1 MRKPHKQNIKSSLLK
16 GRIMACAWKPLH
28 GGLGISDALGEIME
42 QKAHNLVVKEF
53 IRLYQKLPRPKYL
66 HEYVLEL

>member
-1 MRKPHKQNIKSSLLK
+1 
-16 GRIMACAWKPLH
+16 MACAWKPLH
-28 GGLGISDALGEIME
+28 GGLGISDALGEITE

-66 HEYVLEL
+66 HEYDLEL